1 MSLNNITIE
10 NVVKN
15 RILPVI
21 TLDKLSSASPLVDAL
36 EAAGMDVLEIT
47 LRTDV
52 AIHAIEMLAHRPN
65 LLIGAGSVT
74 TVQQMAQIHSLG
86 AKFAVSPGIQQHL
99 VEAARELGLIY
110 IPGVST
116 PSEIMLGMNS
126 GLDTLKFFP
135 SETLGGISALKAIS
149 APFPGMS
156 FIPTGGINAENS
168 GNYLKLKNVK
178 AVGGSW
184 MVSPKLLADEN
195 YLEISRLAKEAI
207 DFCASEKMEK
217 IS

>member
-1 MSLNNITIE
+1 MNKTTIE
-10 NVVKN
+10 NVVRN

-21 TLDKLSSASPLVDAL
+21 TFDELSTALPLADVL

-52 AIHAIEMLAHRPN
+52 AISAIEILARRPN

-74 TVQQMAQIHSLG
+74 TVKQMAQIHALG
-86 AKFAVSPGIQQHL
+86 AKFAVSPGIQDHL
-99 VEAARELGLIY
+99 IEAAHDLGLIY
-110 IPGVST
+110 FPGVST
-116 PSEIMLGMNS
+116 PSEIMIGMSN

-135 SETLGGISALKAIS
+135 SETLGGISALKAMS
-149 APFPGMS
+149 APFPNVS

-168 GNYLKLKNVK
+168 VDYLKLKNVK

-184 MVSPKLLADEN
+184 MVSPKLLADKN
-195 YLEISRLAKEAI
+195 FVEISKLASEAI
-207 DFCASEKMEK
+207 DLCANEKAEK
-217 IS
+217 N